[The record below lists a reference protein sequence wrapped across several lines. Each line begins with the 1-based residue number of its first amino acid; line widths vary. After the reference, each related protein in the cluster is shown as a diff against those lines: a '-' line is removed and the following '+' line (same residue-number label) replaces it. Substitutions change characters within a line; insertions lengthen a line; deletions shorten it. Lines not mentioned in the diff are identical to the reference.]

1 MSWGDSPADVATDET
16 RPTIPGVGQDADESE
31 LDARQVTDAYG
42 VALAV
47 LLVSVLGLIA
57 AGGLV
62 GNVAV
67 YAAVV
72 LQMVALAVTLRVSG
86 VRRAWLLAGAPV
98 LLAVF
103 FGAIVGVAMW
113 GQTGDIV
120 AQVAWLLLVL
130 STVVSIAKRL
140 SGYRRINMRL
150 ILGLLCIYLLTGI
163 SFGLAYGIIATVNPA
178 AFSAPMD
185 GLSGALY
192 LSFVT
197 LTTVGFGDVVAVSPV
212 ARAFVVA
219 QAILGQL
226 YLVSVVSLAVG
237 RLGASRAQRR

>member
-1 MSWGDSPADVATDET
+1 MSWGDSAGDVAADET
-16 RPTIPGVGQDADESE
+16 GAAIPDTKQDADEVE
-31 LDARQVTDAYG
+31 PDARLVTDAYG

-47 LLVSVLGLIA
+47 LLFSVLGLVA
-57 AGGLV
+57 AGGLA
-62 GNVAV
+62 GNAAV

-86 VRRAWLLAGAPV
+86 VRRAWLLAGAPI

-103 FGAIVGVAMW
+103 FGALVGVALW
-113 GQTGDIV
+113 GQTGDVV

-130 STVVSIAKRL
+130 STVISIAKRL

-163 SFGLAYGIIATVNPA
+163 SFGLAYGLIATVNPA
-178 AFSAPMD
+178 AFSAPM
-185 GLSGALY
+185 GGISGALY
-192 LSFVT
+192 LSFIT
-197 LTTVGFGDVVAVSPV
+197 LTTVCYGDVVAVSPL

-237 RLGASRAQRR
+237 RLGTDRAKRR